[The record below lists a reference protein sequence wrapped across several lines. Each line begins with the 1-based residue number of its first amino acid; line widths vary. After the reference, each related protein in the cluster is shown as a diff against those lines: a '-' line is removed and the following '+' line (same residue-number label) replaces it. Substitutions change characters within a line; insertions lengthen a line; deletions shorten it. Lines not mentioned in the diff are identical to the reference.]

1 MVTIPLQV
9 HQRKL
14 ERQNKQKKFLATK
27 QEAASKLAKR
37 LAEEKKKFYQQFS
50 DTINKWHIK

>member
-14 ERQNKQKKFLATK
+14 ERRNKQKKFLATK
-27 QEAASKLAKR
+27 QDSALKLAKR
-37 LAEEKKKFYQQFS
+37 LAEDQQFS
-50 DTINKWHIK
+50 DTINK

>member
-50 DTINKWHIK
+50 DTINK